1 MPNIS
6 FKTKII
12 DFNCRFSQNFTNN
25 TRKHDLAFP
34 CYYRIYVSLQGRF
47 LRPNSEDKTPTCSLL
62 SIARLQSYSS
72 RSKIRNFGFL
82 EFLPQ
87 TDHRHRLFLCRENH
101 FGSSMFTYLRILAIF
116 ALTWTKSGNIAPILL
131 LGGLRVRITADEK
144 GRYTLLLEFP
154 SFIILKQKLV
164 IFYGRI
170 VLLHN
175 HSTSLCSTIWYH
187 CSNSLLSGLKVR
199 ITANRKGWYTWLLE
213 FPTLINLK
221 NKMAVFMTGLFRF
234 ATVFTYR
241 LAQLSNVDNFQKR
254 KRQQHWILKFS
265 FPKRYNQPMHR
276 V

>member
-1 MPNIS
+1 
-6 FKTKII
+6 
-12 DFNCRFSQNFTNN
+12 
-25 TRKHDLAFP
+25 
-34 CYYRIYVSLQGRF
+34 
-47 LRPNSEDKTPTCSLL
+47 
-62 SIARLQSYSS
+62 
-72 RSKIRNFGFL
+72 L

-131 LGGLRVRITADEK
+131 LDGLRVRITADGK

-221 NKMAVFMTGLFRF
+221 NKCCFHERIVSLRNCISLSSRSTFQRRQFSKKETS
-234 ATVFTYR
+234 ATLDPQV
-241 LAQLSNVDNFQKR
+241 LISKKV
-254 KRQQHWILKFS
+254 
-265 FPKRYNQPMHR
+265 QPAYA
-276 V
+276 